1 VHLILAAAALAATP
15 VVHGGDPTEA
25 VQVASR
31 ASGVALWELRPVAVG
46 DLFPG
51 EGALRVGAG
60 QPAACVGKSS
70 TSGELRDVIAVA
82 EKLYLRQSWADV
94 RARAAEADARIPCL
108 GEGAEPSQLARLAF
122 LDGFAAAEMGD
133 TAGATR
139 SFARAHAWD
148 PALTWDERVSGA
160 GRASFDAAVA
170 PGGEPGT
177 LVLGP
182 GAAALGTVWAI
193 DGRVVALSAEQA
205 LALGRHLVQ
214 TLQPAVRTWE
224 IEVSAGHAVA
234 LVDAAAARASVL
246 GGGGKPLERGV
257 LAAAVDERLG
267 GDSSALV
274 LAEGKVWR
282 VGSWEALPIPA
293 EPAAP
298 RVDPGRARLSAGLL
312 GGGLTAL
319 ALGGG
324 LAVAGAITHEEAD
337 VLIPE

>member
-1 VHLILAAAALAATP
+1 
-15 VVHGGDPTEA
+15 
-25 VQVASR
+25 
-31 ASGVALWELRPVAVG
+31 
-46 DLFPG
+46 
-51 EGALRVGAG
+51 
-60 QPAACVGKSS
+60 
-70 TSGELRDVIAVA
+70 
-82 EKLYLRQSWADV
+82 
-94 RARAAEADARIPCL
+94 
-108 GEGAEPSQLARLAF
+108 
-122 LDGFAAAEMGD
+122 
-133 TAGATR
+133 
-139 SFARAHAWD
+139 
-148 PALTWDERVSGA
+148 VSGA

-205 LALGRHLVQ
+205 LAPGRHLVQ